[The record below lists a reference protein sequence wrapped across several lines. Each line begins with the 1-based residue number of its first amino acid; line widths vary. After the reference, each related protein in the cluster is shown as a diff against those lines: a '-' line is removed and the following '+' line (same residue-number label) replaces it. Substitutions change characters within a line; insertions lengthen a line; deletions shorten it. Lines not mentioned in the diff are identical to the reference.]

1 METKNMTTQTNE
13 QMLDFRGATFVSERD
28 GERLGAQLAAVKTFV
43 LDGKWHTL
51 AEISEATGAP
61 EASVSAR
68 LRDLRR
74 ERHGSYTIQRE
85 YLDRGLWQYRLLK
98 RWWE

>member
-1 METKNMTTQTNE
+1 MTTQTNE
-13 QMLDFRGATFVSERD
+13 VMLDFRGATFVPERD
-28 GERLGAQLAAVKTFV
+28 GARLGAQLAAVKTFV

-74 ERHGSYTIQRE
+74 ERHGGYTIQRE
-85 YLDRGLWQYRLLK
+85 YIAQGLHQYRLVK
-98 RWWE
+98 QWWE